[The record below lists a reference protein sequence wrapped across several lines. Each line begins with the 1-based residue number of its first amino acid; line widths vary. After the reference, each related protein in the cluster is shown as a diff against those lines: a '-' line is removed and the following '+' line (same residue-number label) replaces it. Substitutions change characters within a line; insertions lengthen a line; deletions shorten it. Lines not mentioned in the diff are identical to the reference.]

1 MKFIINKYFK
11 YVIFLIYDNNLYYIV
26 GLFLIINNFKKW
38 NFDLEIKNDKLKE
51 R

>member
-26 GLFLIINNFKKW
+26 GLFLIIDNLKKW